1 MLLVDCTNWVGA
13 SIRPS
18 TKQAFSFQRTPEL
31 LLILGLRWPLS
42 LRVCGLHHQAFLWGG
57 AGPSIKYLN
66 TLQTKRIV
74 WASPAFRAESPAEW
88 LLLLEIVSSSPNRW
102 HILNT
107 TEEWAAAK
115 ATAEAKG
122 RSSQVL
128 ALVVSSELV
137 DGLKH
142 VFTLLQFLKFVQVR
156 DLDRGSIGLLN
167 M

>member
-1 MLLVDCTNWVGA
+1 MLNVY
-13 SIRPS
+13 
-18 TKQAFSFQRTPEL
+18 
-31 LLILGLRWPLS
+31 
-42 LRVCGLHHQAFLWGG
+42 
-57 AGPSIKYLN
+57 KYSN

-107 TEEWAAAK
+107 TDEWAAAK

-128 ALVVSSELV
+128 ALVVQGELRA
-137 DGLKH
+137 GLIH
-142 VFTLLQFLKFVQVR
+142 VFMLPQFLTFVQVR
-156 DLDRGSIGLLN
+156 DPHKGSIGLLS